1 LTYAD
6 TSFLVSLYTTD
17 GNSVAASEHA
27 RLVEPPFP
35 LTPFSRLELTNA
47 IHLRC
52 FRGEYNLPE
61 AAADLDSVVADLAS
75 GALATLPTPVAMFQR
90 AESLAHKYT
99 ARLGVR
105 SLDILHVAAA
115 LELEVEAFLT
125 FDRRQAK
132 LARAEGLPTPVR
144 IR

>member
-6 TSFLVSLYTTD
+6 TSFLTSLFTTD
-17 GNSVAASEHA
+17 VNSAAAAEHVRMAVAA
-27 RLVEPPFP
+27 FP
-35 LTPFSRLELTNA
+35 LTPFGRLELTNA
-47 IHLRC
+47 ILLRH
-52 FRGEYNLPE
+52 FRREITVAE
-61 AAADLDSVVADLAS
+61 AIDVQAHVASDLAS
-75 GALATLPTPVAMFQR
+75 GALAAFPTPAAMFER

-115 LELEVEAFLT
+115 LELEAEAFLT
-125 FDRRQAK
+125 FDRRQAR
-132 LARAEGLPTPVR
+132 LARAEGLATPVR